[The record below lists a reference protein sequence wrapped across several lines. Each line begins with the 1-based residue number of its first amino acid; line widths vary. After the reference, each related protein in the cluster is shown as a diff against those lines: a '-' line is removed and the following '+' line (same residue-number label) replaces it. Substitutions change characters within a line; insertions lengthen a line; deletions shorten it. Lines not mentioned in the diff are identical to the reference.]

1 MNINISPKSEVKL
14 DKMYQ
19 EYKKLSNITIDKPNS
34 ISFNNNVANVKQ
46 IYNELSNS
54 TTEIIDFS
62 DEFNIEQ
69 YRSDIEKLVSN
80 FELNNDIE
88 EISSAISLI
97 LTDIV
102 NVDDD
107 NLLEDR
113 DRIHTIYNELI
124 KLGIETSVAEDI
136 LEKAWINSILDRGF
150 DILKFSIRGKEITI
164 YTQKNANYLVQD
176 LNIEKLI
183 SQLKEVPDYL
193 LKGLDHIFIYDGLAK
208 RNLFYDWK
216 NNPEGY
222 VTVADAS
229 TNLINIYA
237 CGIEHNY
244 DTLVHEITHVYDI
257 SLAKELNLDE
267 FRFSQSSAWLNAIAA
282 DNKILNDLPISDYPG
297 ISEMPEEDFAE
308 SVKYYFDA
316 PEKLDK
322 FPNRKKLLQEIFGDK
337 NDDYQS
343 NLNVADTI
351 IIDSENINLENDLK
365 YVVDSMMKI
374 YNDKGLVIEALEKF
388 LETGNLIYIVN
399 QNNVYDILQKYNMN
413 EIREAIEFSNSK
425 ANEEINMKTDSTSK
439 LNINYVEFKKN
450 IDKYL
455 KKYGIN
461 FLNNIIKEYLKSG
474 NIGLIPTELRPLFL
488 KYSYEELE
496 NLYNFYLKNYNSNL
510 AYNNSE
516 NKTIT
521 SNINSGQV
529 EDIKDSSVNNKVD
542 DTKNINNEN
551 INNVDNIKDNS
562 NVNNNEDEKIHI
574 NDEDNNY
581 NNSKEFIID
590 LVRKTMHGDFGN
602 GENRKKALGAYYE
615 EVQKQINLNIQN
627 GNTLYDEIKYY

>member
-322 FPNRKKLLQEIFGDK
+322 
-337 NDDYQS
+337 
-343 NLNVADTI
+343 
-351 IIDSENINLENDLK
+351 
-365 YVVDSMMKI
+365 
-374 YNDKGLVIEALEKF
+374 
-388 LETGNLIYIVN
+388 
-399 QNNVYDILQKYNMN
+399 
-413 EIREAIEFSNSK
+413 
-425 ANEEINMKTDSTSK
+425 
-439 LNINYVEFKKN
+439 
-450 IDKYL
+450 
-455 KKYGIN
+455 
-461 FLNNIIKEYLKSG
+461 
-474 NIGLIPTELRPLFL
+474 
-488 KYSYEELE
+488 
-496 NLYNFYLKNYNSNL
+496 
-510 AYNNSE
+510 
-516 NKTIT
+516 
-521 SNINSGQV
+521 
-529 EDIKDSSVNNKVD
+529 
-542 DTKNINNEN
+542 
-551 INNVDNIKDNS
+551 
-562 NVNNNEDEKIHI
+562 
-574 NDEDNNY
+574 
-581 NNSKEFIID
+581 
-590 LVRKTMHGDFGN
+590 
-602 GENRKKALGAYYE
+602 
-615 EVQKQINLNIQN
+615 
-627 GNTLYDEIKYY
+627 